1 MIIVSSFVE
10 WYSGLLNSVSSKESF
25 NLSQQGLNDK
35 YVIPP
40 SITPPTTNA
49 KLYESIKAVKIYVEF
64 YNFLCII

>member
-64 YNFLCII
+64 YSFLCII

>member
-49 KLYESIKAVKIYVEF
+49 KLYEKIRKIQRNFYSI
-64 YNFLCII
+64 